1 MCDSLC
7 VCVCMCLYACVCMC
21 VCVYVC
27 VNVYELL
34 HEVHVLL
41 QRRSGMHVV
50 HVVRGRG
57 EPGPTLPSSAYQ
69 YTLSAHISL
78 PPHSHLLQFCFPL
91 LHGFGCA
98 SSFFVFIFIIETF
111 NDVTHHCALALCCP
125 WIQLGNLRNRS
136 STISIHLEGQIPF
149 HNLPGKINCDIV
161 AALLFLALHDKVHLK
176 QLVGSILLQ
185 E

>member
-1 MCDSLC
+1 MC
-7 VCVCMCLYACVCMC
+7 VCVCVSVCLC

-98 SSFFVFIFIIETF
+98 SSFFALSSYSLLRRSTMSHIIVHWRFVVRGYNWAT
-111 NDVTHHCALALCCP
+111 
-125 WIQLGNLRNRS
+125 LGIDLPQS
-136 STISIHLEGQIPF
+136 AFTWKAKFPSTIY
-149 HNLPGKINCDIV
+149 
-161 AALLFLALHDKVHLK
+161 
-176 QLVGSILLQ
+176 Q
-185 E
+185 ER